1 MIQAHLHALH
11 YIQDEKMCFRIAI
24 NGYGRIGRCVLRAL
38 YEKQYRGKLVIVAV
52 NDIADPQTM
61 TYLTKYDTTHG
72 RFPGTVSRNG
82 ADMVVNGDSIHIF
95 CEEDI
100 SRLPWKKMG
109 IDAVLEC
116 SGVFSSRM
124 EARKHIEA
132 GAGKVVF
139 SHPAENDID
148 AVVFGVNHGMLDR
161 DHDVISNASCTSNC
175 VVPILK
181 TIDDAFGIDHG
192 AVTTIHS
199 AMNDQPVID
208 AYHHTDLRR
217 TRCAGQSIIPVDT
230 KLAKGIGRLLPH
242 LEGRFQAIA
251 LRVPTINVSAMDIC
265 MTVNAD
271 VTVADVNT
279 VLGNAS
285 QDALKGIMGYCEEPL
300 ASWDFNHDCRS
311 SIIDGTQTSV
321 SGKRFVKLLAWFD
334 NEWGYANR
342 MLDTTIALLEA

>member
-1 MIQAHLHALH
+1 MS
-11 YIQDEKMCFRIAI
+11 FRIAI

-38 YEKQYRGKLVIVAV
+38 YETGYREKLAIVAV

-72 RFPGTVSRNG
+72 RFPGAVFRDGNEL
-82 ADMVVNGDSIHIF
+82 VVNGDSIRIF

-100 SRLPWKKMG
+100 ASLPWKDLG
-109 IDAVLEC
+109 VDAVLEC
-116 SGVFSSRM
+116 SGVFGSRG
-124 EARKHIEA
+124 EAELHVAA

-139 SHPAENDID
+139 SHPADHDID
-148 AVVFGVNHGMLDR
+148 AFVYGVNHSALTR
-161 DHDVISNASCTSNC
+161 DHTIISNASCTSNC
-175 VVPILK
+175 IVPILK
-181 TIDDAFGIDHG
+181 TIDDVFGIDHG

-230 KLAKGIGRLLPH
+230 QLAKGIGRLLPH
-242 LEGRFQAIA
+242 LEGRFQTIA

-265 MTVNAD
+265 MTLNAD
-271 VTVADVNT
+271 VTANGINT
-279 VLGNAS
+279 VLEDAS
-285 QDALKGIMGYCEEPL
+285 EGALTGIMGYCEEPL
-300 ASWDFNHDCRS
+300 ASWDFNHDRRS
-311 SIIDGTQTSV
+311 SVVDGTQTRV

-342 MLDTTIALLEA
+342 MLDTTLALLEA